1 MRRIKLLTLLILLA
15 LQACN
20 YGCISAEEFG
30 VLKLKDAKLF
40 ASPFSDSGIRAGLV
54 IECKKNCNKNGVCK
68 AYNYWTSL
76 TEDYNDNFTYKVKA
90 LGQVSFCGVSNIEEK
105 ASVKSALAFNLLAV
119 DAEKKYVNNQE
130 ISTWLDVSGKNIH
143 ALQND
148 NLLEVNCDSS
158 KTALLTS
165 RSGTKVSIAGN
176 HANLDSAVKENLRNI
191 YLPIGCK
198 LQLYD
203 KENYQGWNFLLTGG
217 DYVGKNHDLYTTNYG
232 GNCTGNSYLY
242 TTKGTYY
249 LSGTGYLC
257 AYNERISFASHN
269 IGDGDDL
276 DDLDNKILGIEI
288 PAGCKMAF
296 SYHCEHYAYIEAGS
310 VNLNNFA
317 TIYGAQ
323 NDVSGI
329 RVEQDTNP
337 RWQANVSSARLSDDP
352 ATKQNFAYNTNMQPK
367 FTKDVFKGNLPAL
380 KFDGQNDF
388 YYFDNAKSFMQKE
401 YTLFFI
407 LKNLEGKNLNGTLI
421 SSTKAD
427 LKLNDRYFIEN
438 SQLKYQS
445 GDNIYTLSNYVPSP
459 ALIAIRRYQNKI
471 TVRINDAEQKDIIAI
486 PAINNDISSLVVG
499 QYWGRFYYPQDFFT
513 GYMGNL
519 IGYNNNLTDQEF
531 NQIASNLM
539 IRWKILD
546 CGFAKNLDKVRLRI
560 GGFESNEVVF
570 DAGNNFFIPPSY
582 SGSKGNM
589 MFRLADPKVEA
600 NGCNV
605 NNMNES
611 FYQDNLGSLQLNV
624 RINKNDSS
632 FVGNLYDYFVVPI
645 ENYLM
650 GTETTKGIEE
660 HFFMNVVGKGSL
672 IQTIL
677 SLSLTFFVIFTAVS
691 YLLGLVKYSNWELMV
706 RILKVG
712 IIISLVSDGSWDFFK
727 EYIIGFFRGGSLDMI
742 GDIVS
747 LVNSE
752 TGVISQTDN
761 SGVKGL
767 FKNLDDIFAM
777 FTSSQ
782 VNAKI
787 LGLLFFPPFIGFLM
801 ICMFYVGFYIFIH
814 IIAKILILYVSIF
827 IMMSFAFI
835 VAPIFIIF
843 ALFER
848 TKEYFTKWLDLV
860 IGYAIQFIF
869 LVTVVTIF
877 SWIILAVFIDLLN
890 YTVCWKPVLYC
901 CGGNTITNFTLL
913 EFFRPA
919 SYDYKRFSMDVK
931 QHYAPE
937 LWDVALFL
945 FIIYL
950 FKEFLNFAMDLASQ
964 IAGGV
969 SSSTLADTIG
979 KTLGTDD
986 LLKTAGNAVSNTSKY
1001 AMKTVGAGAYA
1012 LGSVAAG
1019 IGLASKGIDKLQGKD
1034 YKPGTMAKATNKLFS
1049 VARKL
1054 TKDGRGSYHHKLS
1067 KKISVHNL
1075 VGKRLD
1081 KAIFGIRKPKEQQLI
1096 NDINQTTKSAIIEAA
1111 ETGYKEDSRENFVK
1125 DRVRRMLENKGYDDK
1140 KIAKIVN
1147 SSQLNKDIKFSKL
1160 QTADA
1165 KNILTDAYK
1174 DAYNKHIKNNK
1185 DDIKGAENKGKEAF
1199 AKAQKNIGKMLVE
1212 EKNIQ
1217 DNREGVFGLN
1227 IRRGAATVYGDSAQ
1241 RRLANM
1247 ARMSNR
1253 LAKDLESYDGSGK
1266 GFYEKVGEAPEN
1278 IGNWF
1283 TDKYRSTKGR
1293 FTDSPD
1299 SKKTKEAVG
1308 EFLGAK
1314 EDKDSDLDNKL
1325 DDFFKSKKDK

>member
-1 MRRIKLLTLLILLA
+1 MRIVKLLTLLILLA

-30 VLKLKDAKLF
+30 VLKLKDAKVF
-40 ASPFSDSGIRAGLV
+40 ASPFSEAGIRAGLV
-54 IECKKNCNKNGVCK
+54 IECKPGCYKDGVCK

-76 TEDYNDNFTYKVKA
+76 SEDYNSSFVYKAKV
-90 LGQVSFCGVSNIEEK
+90 LGQVTFCGISDVEAKN
-105 ASVKSALAFNLLAV
+105 SVQAALAFNLLAV
-119 DAEKKYVNNQE
+119 DAQQSYVNNQE
-130 ISTWLDVSGKNIH
+130 ITNWLDVSGKNIH

-148 NLLEVNCDSS
+148 NLLEVNCNG

-165 RSGTKVSIAGN
+165 TVGAKVSISGN
-176 HANLDSAVKENLRNI
+176 HANLDGNVKESLRNI
-191 YLPIGCK
+191 YLPVGCK

-203 KENYQGWNFLLTGG
+203 KANYQGWNFSVTGG
-217 DYVGKNHDLYTTNYG
+217 NYIGQNHDLYATNYG
-232 GNCTGNSYLY
+232 GSCSGNSQLY
-242 TTKGTYY
+242 TKKGTYY
-249 LSGTGYLC
+249 LSGMGYLC
-257 AYNERISFASHN
+257 AYREQISFASHN
-269 IGDGDDL
+269 IGDSDDL

-296 SYHCEHYAYIEAGS
+296 SYHCDHYGYIEAGH

-323 NDVSGI
+323 NEISGI
-329 RVEQDTNP
+329 RVEQDNNP
-337 RWQANVSSARLSDDP
+337 RWQANVSSAILSSDP
-352 ATKQNFAYNTNMQPK
+352 ATKQNFPYKTNMQPK
-367 FTKDVFKGNLPAL
+367 FVKDIFKGNLPAL
-380 KFDGQNDF
+380 KFDGNNDF

-407 LKNLEGKNLNGTLI
+407 LKNLEGKDLNGTLI
-421 SSTKAD
+421 SSIKSD
-427 LKLNDRYFIEN
+427 LKLNDRYFIED
-438 SQLKYQS
+438 SKLKYQY
-445 GDNIYTLSNYVPSP
+445 GDNIYVLADFIPNP

-486 PAINNDISSLVVG
+486 PAINNDISSLAIG
-499 QYWGRFYYPQDFFT
+499 QYWGNFYYPQDFLT

-519 IGYNNNLTDQEF
+519 IGYNNSLTDQEF
-531 NQIASNLM
+531 NEIANNLM
-539 IRWKILD
+539 IRWNILD
-546 CGFAKNLDKVRLRI
+546 CGFAKHLDKIRLKI
-560 GGFESNEVVF
+560 GAFETNEVVF
-570 DAGNNFFIPPSY
+570 NAGNNFFIPASY
-582 SGSKGNM
+582 AGKTGNM

-600 NGCNV
+600 NGCNE

-611 FYQDNLGSLQLNV
+611 FYQDNLGSLQLNF

-632 FVGNLYDYFVVPI
+632 FVGNLYDYFIVPI

-650 GTETTKGIEE
+650 GTETSKGVEE

-677 SLSLTFFVIFTAVS
+677 SLALTFFVIFTAIS
-691 YLLGLVKYSNWELMV
+691 YLLGLVKYSNWDLMV

-727 EYIIGFFRGGSLDMI
+727 EYVIGFFRGGSLDMI
-742 GDIVS
+742 GDIVL

-752 TGVISQTDN
+752 TGVISQTEN
-761 SGVKGL
+761 HGVKGL

-782 VNAKI
+782 VNGKI

-801 ICMFYVGFYIFIH
+801 ICMFYVAFYIFVH

-848 TKEYFTKWLDLV
+848 TKQYFTKWLDLV

-869 LVTVVTIF
+869 LVTVVSIF

-901 CGGNTITNFTLL
+901 CGSGTTSFTLL

-919 SYDYKRFSMDVK
+919 SYDYRRFSMDVK
-931 QHYAPE
+931 QHYAPN

-969 SSSTLADTIG
+969 STSTLADTIG
-979 KTLGTDD
+979 NNLGTNNM
-986 LLKTAGNAVSNTSKY
+986 LKTAGNAVSNTSKY
-1001 AMKTVGAGAYA
+1001 AMRAGGAA
-1012 LGSVAAG
+1012 LYAAG
-1019 IGLASKGIDKLQGKD
+1019 SIAAMGGLASKGIDKVQGKD
-1034 YKPGTMAKATNKLFS
+1034 YKPGKMAKFTNFAFKH
-1049 VARKL
+1049 ARKL
-1054 TKDGRGSYHHKLS
+1054 SNDSYHRKLKAKTS
-1067 KKISVHNL
+1067 FYGLAGKK
-1075 VGKRLD
+1075 LD
-1081 KAIFGIRKPKEQQLI
+1081 RAVFGIKQPKEQQLI
-1096 NDINQTTKSAIIEAA
+1096 KDINESTKAGIIDAA
-1111 ETGYKEDSRENFVK
+1111 ENGGSREDAVK
-1125 DRVRRMLENKGYDDK
+1125 NRVTNMLKNKGYDDK

-1147 SSQLNKDIKFSKL
+1147 SSQLKRDIKFSKL
-1160 QTADA
+1160 QTSDA
-1165 KNILTDAYK
+1165 KEILEGTYK

-1185 DDIKGAENKGKEAF
+1185 DDLSGARKKGEEAF
-1199 AKAQKNIGKMLVE
+1199 AKAQKNIGKMLQE

-1217 DNREGVFGLN
+1217 DNRGGAFGLN
-1227 IRRGAATVYGDSAQ
+1227 ARRGAAKIYGDSAQ

-1253 LAKDLESYDGSGK
+1253 LAEDLKSYDVSSK
-1266 GFYEKVGEAPEN
+1266 GFYEKVGKAPDN
-1278 IGNWF
+1278 VGNWF

-1299 SKKTKEAVG
+1299 SDDTKKQVG
-1308 EFLGAK
+1308 KFLGIDK
-1314 EDKDSDLDNKL
+1314 DKDKDSDLDNKL
-1325 DDFFKSKKDK
+1325 DNFFKSKKDNKKDE